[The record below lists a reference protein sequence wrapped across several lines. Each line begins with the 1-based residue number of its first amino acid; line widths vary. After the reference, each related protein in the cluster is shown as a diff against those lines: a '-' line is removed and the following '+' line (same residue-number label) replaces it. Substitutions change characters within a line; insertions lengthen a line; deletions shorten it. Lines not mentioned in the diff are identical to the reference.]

1 MRRLAL
7 VAGLLL
13 SSATA
18 SAQTAIPG
26 AGETADQPSSFREI
40 PSPRSSF
47 AERRQESEVA
57 APSQGST
64 FGLADLDDKTRLRTE
79 AMLSDLGAR
88 KSGGAILVDLPSDV
102 LFDFDRAE
110 IRADARPVLLKMSD
124 ILKAMRAPPVEIVGH
139 TDSMGTDDYNQRLS
153 ERRAASVKQ
162 WLAASGVASSMTT
175 QGKGE
180 SSPVAAN
187 RNPDGTDNPDGRQKN
202 RRVEFIV
209 KGR

>member
-13 SSATA
+13 PAISV
-18 SAQTAIPG
+18 SAQPVPSG
-26 AGETADQPSSFREI
+26 AGARDEPPSTFREI

-47 AERRQESEVA
+47 AEHRQDGEVVA
-57 APSQGST
+57 SSAGSS
-64 FGLADLDDKTRLRTE
+64 FGLAGMDEKTRLKTE
-79 AMLSDLGAR
+79 ALLSDLGAR
-88 KSGGAILVDLPSDV
+88 TQGGAIRVDLPSDV

-110 IRADARPVLLKMSD
+110 IRADARPVLLKMSE
-124 ILKAMRAPPVEIVGH
+124 ILKAMRAASVEIVGH

-162 WLAASGVASSMTT
+162 WLAASGVSAPMTV

-187 RNPDGTDNPDGRQKN
+187 RHPDGSDDPEGRQKN

-209 KGR
+209 GGK

>member
-13 SSATA
+13 PAISV
-18 SAQTAIPG
+18 SAQPAARGTG
-26 AGETADQPSSFREI
+26 ARVEQPSTFQEI

-47 AERRQESEVA
+47 AVRPEGSALA
-57 APSQGST
+57 AASTGSS
-64 FGLADLDDKTRLRTE
+64 FGFAEMDEKTRLRTE
-79 AMLSDLGAR
+79 ALLTDLGAR
-88 KSGGAILVDLPSDV
+88 ARGTAILVDLPSDV

-110 IRADARPVLLKMSD
+110 IRADARPVLLKLSE
-124 ILKAMRAPPVEIVGH
+124 ILKAMRAASVEIVGH
-139 TDSMGTDDYNQRLS
+139 TDSMGTDAYNQRLS

-162 WLAASGVASSMTT
+162 WLAASGVASPMTT

-187 RNPDGTDNPDGRQKN
+187 RNPDGSDNPEGRQKN

-209 KGR
+209 GGK